1 MASVA
6 FMFDRKM
13 NIRLSL
19 GPDKSYETLWNYA
32 VDNGAH
38 DIREGDNQPDEQ
50 SNRDIEVSIG
60 VYWH

>member
-13 NIRLSL
+13 IIRLSL

-38 DIREGDNQPDEQ
+38 DIRGEDSQPDEQ
-50 SNRDIEVSIG
+50 SNCGIEVSIN
-60 VYWH
+60 VH